1 MKRFLSLSALTVA
14 LAALGLAQQKAA
26 DLPTLDQ
33 ILAKSI
39 EAAGGQAA
47 QEKINSTLLKGTL
60 EVVTFGMSG
69 PMELYTKAPNKMY
82 MHTELANYG
91 AVLQGFDGQT
101 GWVETPDAGLREM
114 SGAELVR
121 MKRNADIHRYLHLK
135 EQFAKMSVTG
145 KGKAG
150 AVDAYIVEAQ
160 PAEGDPEKFFFD
172 AQTGLLVRTEYS
184 DPQNGQVVVSL
195 EDFKAVDGVMAPQTI
210 RQEGSSLSLLMKFT
224 EVRHNLDIDDAKFAK
239 PAK

>member
-1 MKRFLSLSALTVA
+1 LSLSALTVA
-14 LAALGLAQQKAA
+14 LAVLGLAQQKAA

-47 QEKINSTLLKGTL
+47 QEKIVSTQLKGAL
-60 EVVTFGMSG
+60 EVVTYGLSG
-69 PMELYTKAPNKMY
+69 PIELCTKAPNKLY

-91 AVLQGFDGQT
+91 EVLQGFDGQT
-101 GWVETPDAGLREM
+101 GWVKTPDSGLREM

-121 MKRNADIHRYLHLK
+121 MKRNADVHRYLHLK
-135 EQFAKMSVTG
+135 DQFAKMTVTG

-160 PAEGDPEKFFFD
+160 PAEGDAEKFFFD
-172 AQTGLLVRTEYS
+172 AQTGLLVRAEYM
-184 DPQNGQVVVSL
+184 DPQNGLVAVSM
-195 EDFKAVDGVMAPQTI
+195 EDFKTVDGVLAAQTI

-239 PAK
+239 PAN